1 MIPAESMNNGWQFP
15 AGWEPRVSNKKE
27 IEFICGDKSVLNNFP
42 IVPAKDCLPE
52 WYSKL
57 NATENDTPTIAG
69 CWPVRDIVTAG
80 YIIKNVHEQE
90 LIAETDV
97 STNEE
102 HVDRVVPVERIGQ
115 FMEMQNQMTTPEA
128 FHTHSQCPVH
138 IDGKKKSYVKISL
151 PWKIK
156 TPPGYSC
163 LFVQPFWHFEEEFVI
178 MPGIIDTDEFDLS
191 QLNFPCYLKDPVKL
205 LTPGEPLVQV
215 IPFLREEW
223 KHKLKFE
230 EPTRQSKMN
239 LFLHNM
245 YKRAFHKKKSFQ

>member
-1 MIPAESMNNGWQFP
+1 MNNGWQFP
-15 AGWEPRVSNKKE
+15 NGLFWLQNNMNN
-27 IEFICGDKSVLNNFP
+27 IEFICSDKSVLNNFP

-57 NATENDTPTIAG
+57 HAKEDDIPTIAG

-90 LIAETDV
+90 LIAETDL
-97 STNEE
+97 STGEE
-102 HVDRVVPVERIGQ
+102 NIDRVFPVERIGQ
-115 FMEMQNQMTTPEA
+115 FMEIQNKMTDPQS
-128 FHTHSQCPVH
+128 FHTHSQCPVT

-156 TPPGYSC
+156 TPAGYSC
-163 LFVQPFWHFEEEFVI
+163 LFVQPFWHFEQEFVI
-178 MPGIIDTDEFDLS
+178 MPGIIDTDEFDLN

-205 LTPGEPLVQV
+205 LKPGEPLVQV
-215 IPFLREEW
+215 IPFKREEW
-223 KHKLKFE
+223 QHSLKFE
-230 EPTRQSKMN
+230 EPTQRSKMN